1 MVAKLRPKAYQ
12 KYLSLPLLGS
22 VLDDFSVWSHQRGYS
37 IVTVGCQL
45 KHALRI
51 EDFFREHNVKSLAGL
66 THSAFNTAWN
76 YYRHRSPSIAGT
88 VRQME
93 LFLEK
98 THRLSPNL
106 PRPKTPIS
114 SELDHFSEYLR
125 KVRGLENSTIRSH
138 NKYLKDFLGY
148 IRYDANVN
156 TLQMLTTK
164 EIEGFL
170 CLCAKRLNRY
180 SLQHVVGYLR
190 SFLRFQFERGVIKSV
205 LHTMIDTPRI
215 YRMEQ
220 LPRSLSWEMVNSL
233 LLSIERKSKH
243 GIRDYSMLFLIA
255 TYGMR
260 ACEVVSLTL
269 DDIDWRAGVIRVPQR
284 KRGNPLL
291 LPLTDAVGDVL
302 IEYLKKSRPE
312 LLYRELF
319 LRIRAPNGPLKP
331 TAVAEAF
338 QLRVRKSG
346 LNIPYQGPHCLRHS
360 YAVHLLRRGTTV
372 KAIGDLLGHR
382 SAEST
387 CVYLRL
393 DIEDL
398 RTVALPV
405 PQGQEIKLNKIT
417 ANLRP
422 RIRDRK
428 ESTKSKT
435 ISLNPLRSFLAE
447 KIRDY
452 LQLKRSLGRNYS
464 NEARTLHCLDDFL
477 VAQYPIAKD
486 LTAEIFKDWCTT
498 LHYLSKT
505 VRRNHMRHVRNFCL
519 YRCRREQGSFIP
531 DILTFPSKHQSIT
544 PYVFSESEI
553 ACLLSATRYL
563 NPCSRCPLRSQTMRL
578 AITLLYTT
586 GLRHGELLHLKLGD
600 FNSAEKTLL
609 VKATKFHK
617 SRIIPLSVSVS
628 ADLEEYLA
636 LRHKNRLPMEEKSP
650 LVWNGYGGLQG
661 GPYTATGFTS
671 NWSALCSSLKIFTRK
686 GRPPRIHDLR
696 HSFALNALKRWYV
709 DGCDV
714 QAKLPLLSRYMGHVS
729 IHSTHYYLRFVD
741 GIRSEANDRFYENF
755 GKVIANGILNHSQ
768 GGA

>member
-1 MVAKLRPKAYQ
+1 MIEKLRPKAYQ
-12 KYLSLPLLGS
+12 KYFSLPLLGS

-51 EDFFREHNVKSLAGL
+51 ENFFREHNVKSLASL
-66 THSAFNTAWN
+66 THSAFKTAWN

-88 VRQME
+88 VCQME

-98 THRLSPNL
+98 THRLSPPL
-106 PRPKTPIS
+106 PQPKTPIS
-114 SELDHFSEYLR
+114 SELDRFSDYLK
-125 KVRGLENSTIRSH
+125 KVRGLETSTIKSYT
-138 NKYLKDFLGY
+138 KYLKDFLEY
-148 IRYDANVN
+148 ICYDTNIKA
-156 TLQMLTTK
+156 LSMLTSR
-164 EIEGFL
+164 EIEGYL
-170 CLCAKRLNRY
+170 CICAKRLNRY

-190 SFLRFQFERGVIKSV
+190 SFLRFQYEGGILKRL
-205 LHTMIDTPRI
+205 LHTMIDTPRT

-319 LRIRAPNGPLKP
+319 LRIRAPNGPLNP
-331 TAVAEAF
+331 TAVAETF

-346 LNIPYQGPHCLRHS
+346 LNIPYQGSHCLRHS
-360 YAVHLLRRGTTV
+360 YAVHLLRRGTSV

-405 PQGQEIKLNKIT
+405 PQGPEIILNKIT
-417 ANLRP
+417 VNLRP

-435 ISLNPLRSFLAE
+435 ISLNPLRSFLTE
-447 KIRDY
+447 EIRDY

-464 NEARTLHCLDDFL
+464 NEARTLHYLDDFL
-477 VAQYPIAKD
+477 AAQYPIAKD

-498 LHYLSKT
+498 LHHLSKT
-505 VRRNHMRHVRNFCL
+505 VRRNQMRHVRNFCL

-531 DILTFPSKHQSIT
+531 DILTFPTNHQPIT

-553 ACLLSATRYL
+553 ARLLSATRYFS
-563 NPCSRCPLRSQTMRL
+563 PCSRCPLRSQTMRL

-586 GLRHGELLHLKLGD
+586 GLRRGELLHLKLGD

-609 VKATKFHK
+609 IKTTKFHK
-617 SRIIPLSVSVS
+617 SRIIPLSLSVS
-628 ADLEEYLA
+628 ANLEEFLT

-650 LVWNGYGGLQG
+650 LVWNGYGRPEGKS
-661 GPYTATGFTS
+661 YTGTGFAN

-686 GRPPRIHDLR
+686 GRSPRIHDLR

-729 IHSTHYYLRFVD
+729 IHSTHYYLRFVE
-741 GIRSEANDRFYENF
+741 GIRSEASDRFYENF
-755 GKVIANGILNHSQ
+755 GKVIANSISNHSQ